1 MNENP
6 EDEEV
11 LDLPELLIDDINIAK
26 TNANTTSKKSPAKK
40 NETRSES
47 EEEFEVSEV
56 SSNQEEIEESSFR

>member
-1 MNENP
+1 M
-6 EDEEV
+6 
-11 LDLPELLIDDINIAK
+11 PELLIDDINIAK